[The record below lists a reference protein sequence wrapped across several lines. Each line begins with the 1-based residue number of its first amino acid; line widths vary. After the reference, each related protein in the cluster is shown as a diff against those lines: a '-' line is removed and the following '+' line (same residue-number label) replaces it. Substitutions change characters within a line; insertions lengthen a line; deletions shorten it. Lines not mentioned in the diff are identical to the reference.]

1 MTVAVLIITHDNV
14 WSSLFEAATNAL
26 GCCPIMFEI
35 ISVSRYCQPEQVLSQ
50 ARQYAANTINE
61 GSSVL
66 VLTDMYGSTPSN
78 IACAL
83 LDNTHVHVVTGVNL
97 PMLIRVLNYSYLSLQ
112 ELVEKALSG
121 GTDGIF
127 DCQQH
132 EFDIR

>member
-14 WSSLFEAATNAL
+14 GSSLFEVATNAL

-35 ISVSRYCQPEQVLSQ
+35 ISVSRYCRPERVLNQ
-50 ARQYAANTINE
+50 ARQYVVNTVNE
-61 GSSVL
+61 GRSVL

-83 LDNTHVHVVTGVNL
+83 QESTHVHVVAGVNL

-121 GTDGIF
+121 GKDGIF

-132 EFDIR
+132 ESHIG